1 MTIVN
6 AQPNSA
12 WTTPNCSYAIEMDG
26 FPEGATVANIQW
38 NARPF
43 LAGQREIQED
53 ATEVAGL
60 NDAILI
66 TTGSPMLILAGA
78 SGDFVVTGG
87 VELSVGGEVA
97 TVEQLTAIAK
107 LAQEI

>member
-1 MTIVN
+1 MPPWPTSSGTHVL
-6 AQPNSA
+6 S
-12 WTTPNCSYAIEMDG
+12 WLVKG
-26 FPEGATVANIQW
+26 
-38 NARPF
+38 
-43 LAGQREIQED
+43 EIQED

-87 VELSVGGEVA
+87 VELQSAEKW
-97 TVEQLTAIAK
+97 QRSNN
-107 LAQEI
+107 